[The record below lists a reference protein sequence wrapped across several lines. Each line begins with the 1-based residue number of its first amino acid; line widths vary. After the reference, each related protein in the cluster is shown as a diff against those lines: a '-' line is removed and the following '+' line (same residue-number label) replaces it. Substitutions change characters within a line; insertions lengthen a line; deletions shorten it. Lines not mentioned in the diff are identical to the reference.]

1 MAAAAAP
8 AYDLRCSLLEKGRQ
22 PQPQPQA
29 STVAPRLV
37 PKPKKTNP
45 PWVRAF
51 RFFVFFCFNLVRA
64 FANTAC
70 VLFIVFIFTVMVP
83 RSRDKDHLVGNCVV
97 SVLLSLGIPAMVYTL
112 TMDLDDQPRGPHN
125 A

>member
-1 MAAAAAP
+1 MAAPMPAP
-8 AYDLRCSLLEKGRQ
+8 AYDLRCSLLEEGRL

-29 STVAPRLV
+29 WTVAPRLV

-51 RFFVFFCFNLVRA
+51 RA

-70 VLFIVFIFTVMVP
+70 VLFIVFIFAVMVP
-83 RSRDKDHLVGNCVV
+83 RSRDKDHLVGNCVI

-112 TMDLDDQPRGPHN
+112 TMDLDDGQPPGARN

>member
-1 MAAAAAP
+1 MNQSTKIYNIYSGTSIYQRTATGLNPPKLLSMAAPMPAP

-45 PWVRAF
+45 PRVGAF
-51 RFFVFFCFNLVRA
+51 RVR
-64 FANTAC
+64 TWY
-70 VLFIVFIFTVMVP
+70 V
-83 RSRDKDHLVGNCVV
+83 
-97 SVLLSLGIPAMVYTL
+97 
-112 TMDLDDQPRGPHN
+112 
-125 A
+125 